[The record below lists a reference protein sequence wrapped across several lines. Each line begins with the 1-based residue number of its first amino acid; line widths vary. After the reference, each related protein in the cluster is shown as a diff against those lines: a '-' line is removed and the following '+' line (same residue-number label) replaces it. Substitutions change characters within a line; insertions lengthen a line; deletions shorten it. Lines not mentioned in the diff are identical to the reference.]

1 MSVSPHWF
9 QDVHAHL
16 VAATT
21 SAGFVEVFPDFDV
34 FNFGRLLAESLVV
47 RQGRVE
53 LPTSP
58 GLGITFDADA
68 VDRFAVAPW
77 S

>member
-1 MSVSPHWF
+1 
-9 QDVHAHL
+9 
-16 VAATT
+16 
-21 SAGFVEVFPDFDV
+21 VEVFPDFDV